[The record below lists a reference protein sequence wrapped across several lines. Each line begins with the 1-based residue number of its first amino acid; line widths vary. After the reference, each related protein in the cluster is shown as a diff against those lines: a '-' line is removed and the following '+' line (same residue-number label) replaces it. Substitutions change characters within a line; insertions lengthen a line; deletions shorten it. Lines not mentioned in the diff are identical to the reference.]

1 MAFSDRLGRSE
12 LKVSN
17 VTGSS
22 DDLRTFLIARKMDIG
37 NTKRASF
44 VIMNLLILPHITV
57 LAEPRAISHK
67 VEYHRID
74 FMSCSPV
81 YPIISRSEGTE
92 VDGRQRA
99 MFFYCYCER

>member
-12 LKVSN
+12 LRVSN

-22 DDLRTFLIARKMDIG
+22 DDLGTFVIAGKVDIV
-37 NTKRASF
+37 NTKRAIF
-44 VIMNLLILPHITV
+44 VVLNLLILPHITV
-57 LAEPRAISHK
+57 FAEHRAISHK

-74 FMSCSPV
+74 FMSCSLV
-81 YPIISRSEGTE
+81 CPIISRSESTE

-99 MFFYCYCER
+99 MFFFS

>member
-17 VTGSS
+17 VTGNS
-22 DDLRTFLIARKMDIG
+22 DDLRTFLIAGKMDIG

-57 LAEPRAISHK
+57 LAEPRAVFHK

-74 FMSCSPV
+74 FMSCSLV
-81 YPIISRSEGTE
+81 CPIISRSEGTE
-92 VDGRQRA
+92 VDGKFSA
-99 MFFYCYCER
+99 TASTEVAF

>member
-22 DDLRTFLIARKMDIG
+22 DDLRTFLIVHIG

-44 VIMNLLILPHITV
+44 VTRNLLILPHITV

-74 FMSCSPV
+74 FMSYSPV
-81 YPIISRSEGTE
+81 CPIISRSEGTE

-99 MFFYCYCER
+99 MFFYSYCER